1 MAPPP
6 GPGPS
11 LVRMRTL
18 ADRYSLED
26 CVLDGSRW
34 SYWRGY
40 DGVLRRSVGVL
51 VLEPDHP
58 AEPEVMAAARAS
70 AGAEDPRVLRV
81 LDVLTDDDGTCFVIE
96 WLTADSLEDLL
107 RDGPLDEHQA
117 WLAVSEVAHA
127 LAAVAVQGL
136 AHGALA
142 PHWVLR
148 GDDGR
153 VRLLGLS
160 IAGALTGAADIPTGP
175 GDVAR
180 RDAEGLGAL
189 LYAALTGRWPGDP
202 AVCSLPPAPLQSGH
216 PVRPRMVL
224 AGVRTELDDVAAR
237 ALGLPGR
244 GAPLVDAAAV
254 AEALDLARLRLRG
267 PDSAA
272 PASDLPGLLG
282 GLNAVT
288 TGTAGPR
295 RGRSV
300 PLVGALVVV
309 ALLALPSYLGLRS
322 LSGGP
327 ATPAAHPSVTASTS
341 ATPAASAPT
350 GAAIRIV
357 SVKDFD
363 PPPGGNGSENPAMV
377 RFATDG
383 NLSTAWM
390 TVPYYTAD
398 LGRLKSGV
406 GLLLD
411 LGHVTDVGA
420 VSVNL
425 VGLGT
430 SLELRSSTTWQPQGD
445 DYTPIAKA
453 EHAGSFVTLRPV
465 AATRA
470 RYLLIWLTSLPADG
484 SSYRA
489 GIAEIHVYRD

>member
-1 MAPPP
+1 
-6 GPGPS
+6 
-11 LVRMRTL
+11 MRTL
-18 ADRYSLED
+18 AGRYSLED
-26 CVLDGSRW
+26 CVLDGQRW

-40 DGVLRRSVGVL
+40 DGVLRRPVGVL

-70 AGAEDPRVLRV
+70 AAAEDPRVLRV
-81 LDVLTDDDGTCFVIE
+81 LDVLTDDEGTCFVIE
-96 WLTADSLEDLL
+96 WLTAESLEDLL
-107 RDGPLDEHQA
+107 RDGPLDEREA
-117 WLAVSEVAHA
+117 WLIVSEVARA
-127 LAAVAVQGL
+127 LAAVAPQGL

-160 IAGALTGAADIPTGP
+160 IAGALAATTGP
-175 GDVAR
+175 ARAEAATAAELAR

-189 LYAALTGRWPGDP
+189 LYAALTGRWPGDR
-202 AVCSLPPAPLQSGH
+202 ADCTLPPAPLQSGH
-216 PVRPRMVL
+216 PLRPRMVL
-224 AGVRTELDDVAAR
+224 AGVRADLDDVAAR

-244 GAPLVDAAAV
+244 GSHLVDAAAV
-254 AEALDLARLRLRG
+254 ADALDTAGLRWRG
-267 PDSAA
+267 AQA
-272 PASDLPGLLG
+272 PTQPSDLPGLLA
-282 GLNAVT
+282 GLNTVT
-288 TGTAGPR
+288 TGAAGPR
-295 RGRSV
+295 PRRRSV
-300 PLVGALVVV
+300 PLVVALLVV
-309 ALLALPSYLGLRS
+309 ALLAVPSYVGLRS
-322 LSGGP
+322 LSGGT
-327 ATPAAHPSVTASTS
+327 AAPAAHPSASASAS
-341 ATPAASAPT
+341 ATPAASTPT
-350 GAAIRIV
+350 GAAIQIV

-377 RFATDG
+377 KFATDG
-383 NLSTAWM
+383 NPATAWM
-390 TVPYYTAD
+390 TVPYFTAD

-411 LGHVTDVGA
+411 LGQVTDVGA
-420 VSVNL
+420 VSVTL

-445 DYTPIAKA
+445 DYTPIAKV

-465 AATRA
+465 AATKA

-484 SSYRA
+484 ADFRG

>member
-1 MAPPP
+1 
-6 GPGPS
+6 
-11 LVRMRTL
+11 MRTL

-26 CVLDGSRW
+26 CVLDGPRW

-58 AEPEVMAAARAS
+58 AEAEVMAAARAS

-81 LDVLTDDDGTCFVIE
+81 LDVLTDDEGTCFVIE

-107 RDGPLDEHQA
+107 REGPLADREA
-117 WLAVSEVAHA
+117 WFTVSETARA
-127 LAAVAVQGL
+127 LAAVAQQGL
-136 AHGALA
+136 THGALA

-160 IAGALTGAADIPTGP
+160 IAGALSGAAADHAP
-175 GDVAR
+175 GTADEVAR
-180 RDAEGLGAL
+180 EDARGLGAL

-202 AVCSLPPAPLQSGH
+202 ADCSLPPAPRQSGH

-224 AGVRTELDDVAAR
+224 AGVAADLDDVAAR

-244 GAPLVDAAAV
+244 GAPLVTASAV
-254 AEALDLARLRLRG
+254 AEALDAAGHRLRG
-267 PDSAA
+267 VDPLQG
-272 PASDLPGLLG
+272 PSDLPGLLSG
-282 GLNAVT
+282 MTAVT
-288 TGTAGPR
+288 TGPGRPGGR
-295 RGRSV
+295 RRSV
-300 PLVGALVVV
+300 PLVAAVVVV
-309 ALLALPSYLGLRS
+309 ALLAIPSYLGVRS
-322 LSGGP
+322 LSGSP
-327 ATPAAHPSVTASTS
+327 ATAVTHPTATVSVTPS
-341 ATPAASAPT
+341 PAASPPT
-350 GAAIRIV
+350 GAAIAIA
-357 SVKDFD
+357 SVRDFD
-363 PPPGGNGSENPAMV
+363 PPPGGNGSENPSMV
-377 RFATDG
+377 KFATDG
-383 NLSTAWM
+383 NLATAWM
-390 TVPYYTAD
+390 TVPYFTPD

-411 LGHVTDVGA
+411 LGQVTEVGA

-430 SLELRSSTTWQPQGD
+430 SLELRSATTFQPQGD

-465 AATRA
+465 APTKA
-470 RYLLIWLTSLPADG
+470 RYLLIWLTSLPSDG
-484 SSYRA
+484 STYRG
-489 GIAEIHVYRD
+489 GIAEIHVYRN